1 MFAVRRVSALGFFSW
16 RRLAFRERA
25 AVVDGVRRSV
35 LRHGRQPGQQPQVLS
50 GTDFA
55 TTDLEPE
62 AAKPQDSGRFNQLI
76 FGACKF
82 ESNLS
87 IFTIVFFTIVIFHLA
102 FKFCNAFLMH
112 LLCITNWD
120 LYLVI

>member
-1 MFAVRRVSALGFFSW
+1 M
-16 RRLAFRERA
+16 
-25 AVVDGVRRSV
+25 RRSV

-82 ESNLS
+82 ESN
-87 IFTIVFFTIVIFHLA
+87 FFLFRIEYQIRGFSVGSSDE
-102 FKFCNAFLMH
+102 KNS
-112 LLCITNWD
+112 
-120 LYLVI
+120 